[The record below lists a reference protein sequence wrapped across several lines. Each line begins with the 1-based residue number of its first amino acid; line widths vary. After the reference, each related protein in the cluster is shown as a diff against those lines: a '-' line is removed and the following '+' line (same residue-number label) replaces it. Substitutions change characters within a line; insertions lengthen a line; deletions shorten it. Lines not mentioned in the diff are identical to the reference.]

1 MQVVFAAVRGV
12 LALGVAMLFI
22 DDTRAQVPVEEEA
35 GTITMTGTVEEI
47 IVPERLITVIGPNG
61 NTIVGILSPDIKDIK
76 KIKLK
81 ETVTIQFTQEV
92 AVALRKADGP
102 PKATENPFEE
112 SETSDM
118 GMNAPTV
125 AEQDWVELTP
135 KGGVSDLTTI
145 EVTDTISAVNRNRRT
160 VTFAGTGGKTRTIYV
175 PPTVQGFDQ
184 LEVGDMVVIEVTRAS
199 IVNVK
204 IS

>member
-1 MQVVFAAVRGV
+1 MQVLFAAVKGV
-12 LALGVAMLFI
+12 LAFGVAMLLI
-22 DDTRAQVPVEEEA
+22 DDTRAQVPIEEEA

-47 IVPERLITVIGPNG
+47 IVPERVLMVVGPGG
-61 NTIVGILSPDIKDIK
+61 NTVVGVVSPDVKDIK
-76 KIKLK
+76 TIKLK

-102 PKATENPFEE
+102 PAATANPFEQ
-112 SETSDM
+112 SETEDM
-118 GMNAPTV
+118 GLNAPTV
-125 AEQDWVELTP
+125 AEQSWTNLTP
-135 KGGVSDLTTI
+135 SGGASNLTTI
-145 EVTDTISAVNRNRRT
+145 EITETIAALNKRQRT

-175 PPTVQGFDQ
+175 PPTVPGFDA
-184 LEVGDMVVIEVTRAS
+184 LEVGDMIVLEVTRAT